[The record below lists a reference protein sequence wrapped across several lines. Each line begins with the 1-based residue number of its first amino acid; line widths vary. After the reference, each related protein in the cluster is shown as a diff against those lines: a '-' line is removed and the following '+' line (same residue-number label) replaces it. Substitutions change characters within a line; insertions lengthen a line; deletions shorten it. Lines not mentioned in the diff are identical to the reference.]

1 MSTSKLEKISDVF
14 GGEKCESYN
23 KFGKEGKLQHES
35 VHQRVG
41 AAETCTPRQQEPQI

>member
-1 MSTSKLEKISDVF
+1 MSTSKLEKIS
-14 GGEKCESYN
+14 EKCESYN